1 MRILIQPR
9 LGIRDT
15 HQLQQFLC
23 PRPSGFGRHTQMQQ
37 QRLANLEADGQHRI
51 QRRHRI
57 LKNHR
62 DIAPAYGAHGIFTDR
77 QQIAAFKQNAPVR
90 NTP

>member
-1 MRILIQPR
+1 MRILIEPR
-9 LGIRDT
+9 LGIRDA
-15 HQLQQFLC
+15 HHFQQFVRTRSC
-23 PRPSGFGRHTQMQQ
+23 GFRRHLQVQQ
-37 QRLANLEADGQHRI
+37 QRLANLEADGQYRI